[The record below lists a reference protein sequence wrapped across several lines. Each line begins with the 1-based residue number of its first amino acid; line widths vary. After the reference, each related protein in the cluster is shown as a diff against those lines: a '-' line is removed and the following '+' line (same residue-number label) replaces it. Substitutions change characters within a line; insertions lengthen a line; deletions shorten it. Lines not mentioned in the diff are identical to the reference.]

1 MEISKK
7 NSLLNFFLFLCISPL
22 PYILGFVNIKSLFG
36 IGTYLQLHLI
46 WNFRPLY
53 FSFCAFNLEYFIFVN
68 VIVAL
73 SFSFPTLYF
82 IILALNYCLIK
93 GKIQNTY
100 ASKVNQLQSDKVST
114 LDIKNA
120 WVLRH
125 QEIVVLILL
134 YFWMLRRKRW
144 LKSHGSYLVHK

>member
-46 WNFRPLY
+46 WNVRPLY